1 MKNLQNLK
9 PRKRALHIANVT
21 HRAFSSSVTFED
33 FLRNNANPEG
43 FGGSEFRLVI
53 NQEHPD
59 GTLEIYCH
67 PLGRDGETYDGY
79 VKHFTIDPKQ
89 AIDNLMKYLREKPTP

>member
-1 MKNLQNLK
+1 MKHLQNLK

-33 FLRNNANPEG
+33 FLRNNANPDG

-79 VKHFTIDPKQ
+79 VKHFTIDPKT
-89 AIDNLMKYLREKPTP
+89 AIDNLVKYLREKPTP